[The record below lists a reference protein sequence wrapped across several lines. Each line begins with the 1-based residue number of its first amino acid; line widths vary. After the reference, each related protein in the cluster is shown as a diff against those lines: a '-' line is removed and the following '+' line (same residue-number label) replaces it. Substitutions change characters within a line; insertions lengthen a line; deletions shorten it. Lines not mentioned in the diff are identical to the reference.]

1 MDAKGLFIVSQYS
14 KNKELDKI
22 PINSLLFEQLSKTEL
37 ELKLIKA
44 KLKKM
49 ELKDRDNMKINFY
62 SINAINCLC
71 VFVFSFRAL
80 LEYVYMPPH
89 WHIHFSLIFSL
100 LFS

>member
-1 MDAKGLFIVSQYS
+1 MDVKGLYKVSQYS

-22 PINSLLFEQLSKTEL
+22 PINSLLVKQLEQTEL

-44 KLKKM
+44 KLKM

-71 VFVFSFRAL
+71 VFVFSCRAL